1 MSVGAGESA
10 ATGAAVGRDEA
21 TLTTLSPDDQ
31 LSRFTR
37 LMRLARSPSSL
48 PWLLLAALLVTS
60 FVTVLTQAGRY
71 GITIDEPLQQVYGE
85 SVLAWYRSYGH
96 DTSFMTPSVFG
107 TTLHM
112 PEHGGIFDAIIAALQ
127 SRLPGIDPWLLRHT
141 VTGLTGWLGVV
152 AIALCGYELGGP
164 WVAFAAALGLWLYPR
179 YYGAIYN
186 NPKDIPAAVTT
197 TLALWATLL
206 LLRYWRQRGRALEV
220 GVLLGLFLGMATAI
234 RVTALMWLG
243 ILLILLVGW
252 WVAHG
257 QGAWRE
263 RRIVKELAWQGAV
276 GGMIAG
282 TWLLSTMLLW
292 PFVFLNP
299 FANLLES
306 VQVMSHFPWD
316 YPVLYNGVVYSAT
329 QLPRSYA
336 LVWLG
341 IGSPPLSLLLA
352 ALGAIV
358 ALAELARARRVNPA
372 VAVVA
377 LSLVVPLA
385 AILILHSEL
394 YDGLRQMLF
403 LIPPLI
409 LLGAYGLVQSVR
421 FLLRQRRPAPRW
433 AAAALLALTVAG
445 YATVVAD
452 MAALSPYEY
461 SYFSPL
467 VGGLPGAVGRYETD
481 YYATCRKPAAEW
493 LSQHYRDYTSA
504 PQPTFYTSG
513 VLAAMTVAPY
523 LPASFN
529 EPKDPTHSDFFIGMT
544 RYHDDLSF
552 PGYKTIYVV
561 AVEGAPLCVVKVN
574 PATMAQWP
582 PAP

>member
-1 MSVGAGESA
+1 VTPA
-10 ATGAAVGRDEA
+10 AAPPSGHF
-21 TLTTLSPDDQ
+21 
-31 LSRFTR
+31 SRLAR
-37 LMRLARSPSSL
+37 LARLARSPSSL
-48 PWLLLAALLVTS
+48 PWLLLAALLVTG
-60 FVTVLTQAGRY
+60 FATVLTQAGRY

-85 SVLAWYRSYGH
+85 SVLAWYRSQGH
-96 DTSFMTPSVFG
+96 DTSFMNPSVFG

-112 PEHGGIFDAIIAALQ
+112 PEHGGVFDAVIAALQ
-127 SRLPGIDPWLLRHT
+127 LRLPGIDPWLLRHM

-152 AIALCGYELGGP
+152 AIALCGYELGGS

-206 LLRYWRQRGRALEV
+206 LLKYWRQRGRALEV

-234 RVTALMWLG
+234 RVTALMWGG
-243 ILLILLVGW
+243 ILLILLAGW

-257 QGAWRE
+257 RAAWRE
-263 RRIVKELAWQGAV
+263 RRMVRELAWQGAV
-276 GGMIAG
+276 GGVIAG
-282 TWLLSTMLLW
+282 TWLLSTILLW

-299 FANLLES
+299 AANLVES

-316 YPVLYNGVVYSAT
+316 YPVLFNGVVYSAK

-341 IGSPPLSLLLA
+341 IGSPPVTLLLLA
-352 ALGAIV
+352 LGVVV
-358 ALAELARARRVNPA
+358 ALAEVARARRVNPA
-372 VAVVA
+372 VATVVLA
-377 LSLVVPLA
+377 IAVPLA
-385 AILILHSEL
+385 AVLILHAEL
-394 YDGLRQMLF
+394 YDGLRQILF

-409 LLGAYGLVQSVR
+409 LLGAYGLVRAAR

-433 AAAALLALTVAG
+433 AAVALLALTVAG
-445 YATVVAD
+445 YATVIAD

-481 YYATCRKPAAEW
+481 YYAICRKPAAEW
-493 LSQHYRDYTSA
+493 LSQHYRDYTTA
-504 PQPTFYTSG
+504 PRPTFYTSG

-523 LPASFN
+523 LPDSFD
-529 EPKDPTHSDFFIGMT
+529 ESKDPTRPDFFIGMT
-544 RYHDDLSF
+544 RYRDDLSF
-552 PGYKTIYVV
+552 PGYKTIHVV
-561 AVEGAPLCVVKVN
+561 SLEGSPLCVVKVN